1 MKKTFKRSLS
11 VLLAAVMLLSF
22 TALGS
27 VNAADSGEAASAV
40 STPQSYGLPGTIEE
54 GAILHCWTWNFANI
68 KANIPQIAEAGF
80 KTIQTSPI
88 NAVWKGEGG
97 KMKLKSTNNQG
108 NWWYQYQPTD
118 YVIGNYQLG
127 TEEEFIEMC
136 NEAHRYGIKVI
147 VDIVANHCSSNESV
161 ISSHVKNIGGKV
173 FHDRVEI
180 SDWSNRYQVTQG
192 KLTGLMDLNTKN
204 ANVQNMIL
212 EYMNHVLEDG
222 ADGFRFDAA
231 KHIELPDDDASY
243 ASNFWPTILDNNAE
257 FQYGEI
263 LSGADRMGAYAEM
276 MNVTAE
282 SYGTNLRTGLSK
294 KSLSTAGIK
303 NYKAYAEDMSSLDP
317 SKLVTWVE
325 SHDNFCSDDNSSWNV
340 LTDAQI
346 RQGWA
351 VICAQGDTTPLFF
364 ARPKG
369 SKAYDA
375 NATTTQ
381 NFNNKWGDNTIG
393 LAGNE
398 NYYTPEVVE
407 VNKFRNAMVG
417 ESKNIVQV
425 VRSKVNMIER
435 GTKGAVLVSLSDD
448 VTNVNVSTNLE
459 AGEYTDRVSGET
471 FTVANGKL
479 TGKVGAGAVVV
490 LYNDAE
496 EVLVGDVNNNGEID
510 IDDAT
515 TLQRHLA
522 KFTLAGGAPIID
534 ETDPKQFMVADVD
547 KDGDITILDVTV
559 IQQML
564 ANFI

>member
-1 MKKTFKRSLS
+1 MKKTFIRSLS
-11 VLLAAVMLLSF
+11 VLLAAIMLLSF

-40 STPQSYGLPGTIEE
+40 STPQSYGLPETIEE

-97 KMKLKSTNNQG
+97 KMKLKSSNNQG

-127 TEEEFIEMC
+127 TEEEFIDMC

-180 SDWSNRYQVTQG
+180 NDWSNRYQVTQG

-243 ASNFWPTILDNNAE
+243 ASNFWPTILNNNAE

-263 LSGADRMGAYAEM
+263 LSGADRMGAYAQM

-282 SYGTNLRTGLSK
+282 SYGTNLRTALNK
-294 KSLSTAGIK
+294 KSLSTSGIK

-325 SHDNFCSDDNSSWNV
+325 SHDNFCSDDNSSWNT

-375 NATTTQ
+375 SATTTQ

-417 ESKNIVQV
+417 ESKNIVQI

-435 GTKGAVLVSLSDD
+435 GTKGAVLVSVSDD

-459 AGEYTDRVSGET
+459 AGEYTDRVSGEK

-496 EVLVGDVNNNGEID
+496 EVLIGDVNNNGEID

-534 ETDPKQFMVADVD
+534 ETDPKQFLVADVD

-564 ANFI
+564 AHFI

>member
-11 VLLAAVMLLSF
+11 VLLAAIMLLSF

-40 STPQSYGLPGTIEE
+40 STPQSYGLPDTIEE

-127 TEEEFIEMC
+127 TEEEFIDMC

-180 SDWSNRYQVTQG
+180 NDWSNRYQVTQG

-243 ASNFWPTILDNNAE
+243 ASNFWPTILNNNAE

-263 LSGADRMGAYAEM
+263 LAGADRMGAYAQM

-282 SYGTNLRTGLSK
+282 SYGTNLRTALNK
-294 KSLSTAGIK
+294 KSLSTSGIK

-325 SHDNFCSDDNSSWNV
+325 SHDNFCSDDNSSWNT

-398 NYYTPEVVE
+398 NYYTLEVVE

-417 ESKNIVQV
+417 ESKNIVQI

-435 GTKGAVLVSLSDD
+435 GTKGAVLVSVSND
-448 VTNVNVSTNLE
+448 VTNVNVASNLE
-459 AGEYTDRVSGET
+459 AGEYIDRVSGET

-496 EVLVGDVNNNGEID
+496 EVLIGDVNNNGEID

-564 ANFI
+564 AHYI

>member
-11 VLLAAVMLLSF
+11 VLLAAIMLLSF

-40 STPQSYGLPGTIEE
+40 STPQSYGLPDTIEE

-97 KMKLKSTNNQG
+97 KMKLKSSNNQG

-127 TEEEFIEMC
+127 TEEEFIDMC

-180 SDWSNRYQVTQG
+180 NDWSNRYQVTQG

-243 ASNFWPTILDNNAE
+243 ASNFWPTILNNNAE

-263 LSGADRMGAYAEM
+263 LAGADRMGAYAQM

-282 SYGTNLRTGLSK
+282 SYGTNLRTALNK
-294 KSLSTAGIK
+294 KSLSTSGIK

-325 SHDNFCSDDNSSWNV
+325 SHDNFCSDDSSSWNV

-417 ESKNIVQV
+417 ESKNIVQI

-435 GTKGAVLVSLSDD
+435 GTKGAVLVSVSDD

-459 AGEYTDRVSGET
+459 AGEYIDRVSGET

-496 EVLVGDVNNNGEID
+496 EVLIGDVNNNGEID

-564 ANFI
+564 AHYI